1 MEVSSFLNEPIQF
14 WYWLIL
20 GVVFL
25 GLEVLAPGAI
35 LMWFGAG
42 AIVTGLLMW
51 LLPDLAIGWQLLLF
65 AVVSGISVLAWR
77 NSSFFSEESTPP
89 PDPTLNNRLQSYV
102 GREYTLSEAITNG
115 RGSVRVVDS
124 NWRVQGKDM
133 PQGTRVKVVGVDG
146 ITFLVEALD

>member
-89 PDPTLNNRLQSYV
+89 PDPNLNNRLQSYV